1 MNIKRSIG
9 TLALAAL
16 MGTTMLVP
24 SGLAHS
30 GEETES
36 RNLDEFNRVVIEGAM
51 DVVIEVGKSQ
61 SVKVSADEDYLDR
74 VETHVDDGTLYISQE
89 GRRWF
94 GTEGRRWHDAN
105 VDIEIS
111 VRNLDGIFIEGAA
124 DVEATGIDSDDF
136 ELEIDGAGDVTL
148 EGTCGTVT
156 IEINGAG
163 DIDAEDLKCK
173 NVDVTI
179 NGAGDVDASASESVI
194 AELNGVGDITICGDP
209 DRVRPSIHGLG
220 SFEVIDCD

>member
-16 MGTTMLVP
+16 MGTTMLVT
-24 SGLAHS
+24 SGLAR
-30 GEETES
+30 GDEETET

-51 DVVIEVGKSQ
+51 DVVIEAGKSQ

-89 GRRWF
+89 GRRW
-94 GTEGRRWHDAN
+94 HNIN

-111 VRNLDGIFIEGAA
+111 VRNLDGIYLEGAA
-124 DVEATGIDSDDF
+124 DIDATGIDSDDF

-148 EGTCGTVT
+148 EGSCGTVT

-194 AELNGVGDITICGDP
+194 AELNGVGDITICGNP
-209 DRVRPSIHGLG
+209 DRVRPRIHGLG
-220 SFEVIDCD
+220 SFEVMDCD

>member
-1 MNIKRSIG
+1 MRSVRL

-16 MGTTMLVP
+16 MGTTMLVNT
-24 SGLAHS
+24 GLAR
-30 GEETES
+30 GDEKTES

-51 DVVIEVGKSQ
+51 DVVIEAGKSQ

-89 GRRWF
+89 GRRW
-94 GTEGRRWHDAN
+94 RNIN

-111 VRNLDGIFIEGAA
+111 VRNLDGIFIEGMA

-136 ELEIDGAGDVTL
+136 ELEIDGAGNVTL
-148 EGTCGTVT
+148 EGSCGTGT
-156 IEINGAG
+156 FEINGAG
-163 DIDAEDLKCK
+163 DIDAKDLKCK

-220 SFEVIDCD
+220 SFEVMDCD